1 MIIDRVGAVGVV
13 LTESNEPVLT
23 GGDQI
28 IGFRSL
34 EYEIYR
40 GAFPVKK
47 GLVDARTGWVWQTR
61 RRLLLFDNAWV
72 DLADG
77 RKGKHYHEIRNEE
90 ALDVIHKKGRV
101 LVPAESEEFGK
112 VTFEFRPFGAASR
125 LLAWL
130 KNEKAVRRMRDE
142 GTLKSPYDGKDR
154 DAVERPRTR

>member
-77 RKGKHYHEIRNEE
+77 VTTNPAWCVVGNKADIRDK
-90 ALDVIHKKGRV
+90 A
-101 LVPAESEEFGK
+101 AFG
-112 VTFEFRPFGAASR
+112 EDELAR
-125 LLAWL
+125 LAGSL
-130 KNEKAVRRMRDE
+130 
-142 GTLKSPYDGKDR
+142 GSPHMLTSARTGEN
-154 DAVERPRTR
+154 VERAFQALTRSVFVGMRRSGLASLP